1 MLIEFMNVVI
11 AAQIKRLELG
21 ADIHDGAMT
30 TEQYINTITSLKKVQ
45 SEIDEIDKSLEE
57 LERLRAK
64 INRIKEITER
74 ALRSQD
80 PINLYKACCIN
91 EIAELLGIEEV
102 KQDIKEQDDKD
113 QITIDDIIK
122 EV

>member
-1 MLIEFMNVVI
+1 MTDIEARAILLNAKAGRTDYEAFD
-11 AAQIKRLELG
+11 RG
-21 ADIHDGAMT
+21 
-30 TEQYINTITSLKKVQ
+30 EQAILKLSK
-45 SEIDEIDKSLEE
+45 
-57 LERLRAK
+57 
-64 INRIKEITER
+64 IKEITER